1 MNDFIPGAEYKLRR
15 IELRLGSELMGKTG
29 TLKLDDIV
37 RGRTSGVDEAR
48 LANMQLTVNDDYIVV
63 SADTW
68 VQGLELLDINGR
80 NVKAAG
86 GNCLN
91 VADVEP
97 GIYLV
102 RVHINGRTIT
112 QKVAIK

>member
-1 MNDFIPGAEYKLRR
+1 MEGDRSFSINGTIRFDNLLRAE
-15 IELRLGSELMGKTG
+15 S
-29 TLKLDDIV
+29 
-37 RGRTSGVDEAR
+37 SGIDEAR

-91 VADVEP
+91 VAGVEP

-102 RVHINGRTIT
+102 RAHINGRTTT